1 MNMEKIIIN
10 CATLEDRLDKEEF
23 EKFYKHR
30 KHDGK
35 LDSEI
40 AEELNTNCVN
50 LKFLKEIHDVKTIII
65 RKNRNGLTEEHFR
78 KGYEIG
84 LGRRIILRRVRDGMS
99 IEQAISTPKNKKKIN
114 HRRKR

>member
-1 MNMEKIIIN
+1 MIDIN
-10 CATLEDRLDKEEF
+10 DKEEF
-23 EKFYKHR
+23 TRFYQQGKYI
-30 KHDGK
+30 GK

-40 AEELNTNCVN
+40 ANTLNVDYSF
-50 LKFLKEIHDVKTIII
+50 LKFLKELHDVKTIII

-78 KGYEIG
+78 KGALIG

-99 IEQAISTPKNKKKIN
+99 IEQAISTPKNKKKIT

>member
-1 MNMEKIIIN
+1 MLEGVGVLLPIDIN
-10 CATLEDRLDKEEF
+10 HKETF
-23 EKFYKHR
+23 EYYYKQC
-30 KHDGK
+30 KYDGK

-40 AEELNTNCVN
+40 ASELSIDYGF
-50 LKFLKEIHDVKTIII
+50 LKFLKELHDVKTIII

-78 KGYEIG
+78 KGSEIG

-99 IEQAISTPKNKKKIN
+99 IEQAISTPKNKKKVT